1 MSVYTITQ
9 SKLRGGRLSAELAR
23 HDPPEPVEFDR
34 LSAFA
39 KLSCDDMK
47 SMNLEITALICLHVI
62 RTSGSFSD
70 RLCSSSLMAAD
81 SACCVCS
88 ILGLLSETRLVAR
101 AQSLSSAC
109 SAERNPKILHGV
121 INTSA
126 GASHSLTCIPSGPIQ
141 LFRFISPA
149 SRVQADW
156 NSSFK
161 RSGNNCVMLCIFS
174 LIRQMIVVTSRFAS
188 VSKGSVPL
196 PKIFSA

>member
-121 INTSA
+121 IIHLRAQSILL
-126 GASHSLTCIPSGPIQ
+126 HVYLQ
-141 LFRFISPA
+141 D
-149 SRVQADW
+149 Q
-156 NSSFK
+156 SSFFDSYRLRVECRPIGTLLSK
-161 RSGNNCVMLCIFS
+161 DLGTTALC
-174 LIRQMIVVTSRFAS
+174 FAFFLHNLALLY
-188 VSKGSVPL
+188 VPL
-196 PKIFSA
+196 PLDDRYLD

>member
-81 SACCVCS
+81 SAC
-88 ILGLLSETRLVAR
+88 
-101 AQSLSSAC
+101 

-126 GASHSLTCIPSGPIQ
+126 GAIHSLTCIPSGPIQ

-149 SRVQADW
+149 S
-156 NSSFK
+156 
-161 RSGNNCVMLCIFS
+161 
-174 LIRQMIVVTSRFAS
+174 
-188 VSKGSVPL
+188 
-196 PKIFSA
+196 